1 MLYSI
6 MIKPTLFSM
15 IPFHRRADSFR
26 AAQPKSDTE
35 DHEVVRPTKSV
46 IAKDRT
52 VSELCIK
59 ELKKYTFLS
68 PQLGRIFMEEEIC

>member
-1 MLYSI
+1 
-6 MIKPTLFSM
+6 M
-15 IPFHRRADSFR
+15 IPFHRMADSFR

-35 DHEVVRPTKSV
+35 DHEVNIRPMKSM

-68 PQLGRIFMEEEIC
+68 LQLRTYFYGGRNLLSISLFETSE